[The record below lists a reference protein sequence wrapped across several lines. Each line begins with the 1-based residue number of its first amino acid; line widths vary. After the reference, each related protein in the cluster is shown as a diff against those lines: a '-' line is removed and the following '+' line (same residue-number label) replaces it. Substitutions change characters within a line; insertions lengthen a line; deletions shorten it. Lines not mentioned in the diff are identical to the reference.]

1 MQRSHRIRHRLI
13 WLILAPL
20 LVMLLA
26 VAILSRPKLPMMEAL
41 PGPIEAA
48 DEDQ

>member
-13 WLILAPL
+13 WLILAPF

-26 VAILSRPKLPMMEAL
+26 VAILSRPTWPTMETLPS
-41 PGPIEAA
+41 PIETG
-48 DEDQ
+48 DQD